1 VHLGRR
7 QTRQHRVL
15 QLARDTPTGRH
26 KARTGRGRVVGALA
40 PPGHSV
46 REIVDA
52 RAGAPVLLQDSD
64 RLVSIA
70 APVFEVGGWSPHR
83 GAKAA
88 KPRGHR
94 VARPGGGDSD
104 SKTGDAG
111 QSTGRWPVLRV
122 LGSTGQD
129 GHNLARAQAKA
140 ASNQPDETMTAGAA
154 RRGRP
159 RSRRAASPRT
169 MASRVPPLRTV
180 CGHGAFVMPQPAAR
194 SGSTRDTVRKLIR
207 TSTKRRRAS
216 HTRSTLWSTTSPW
229 AWASCCRK
237 HSWAWAQVSVGGGLA

>member
-1 VHLGRR
+1 VHVHKAGLGVHLGRR

-140 ASNQPDETMTAGAA
+140 ASNQPDETMTAGGRAQGQAPQSARGIAA
-154 RRGRP
+154 HDGESRAPIADRVRTRGFRD
-159 RSRRAASPRT
+159 AT
-169 MASRVPPLRTV
+169 
-180 CGHGAFVMPQPAAR
+180 AR
-194 SGSTRDTVRKLIR
+194 SEEWEHARHGTQTDPYFYKE
-207 TSTKRRRAS
+207 
-216 HTRSTLWSTTSPW
+216 
-229 AWASCCRK
+229 
-237 HSWAWAQVSVGGGLA
+237 AQSQPHEVDLVVHDQPVGLGFVLP